1 MSNNT
6 RGHRRPAV
14 VKLHQNA
21 THKDSA
27 QLVRRSAAY
36 FDVAGT
42 SDSGTS
48 SLLFWSLAYMQAV
61 VVGVQAK
68 NTEDAKR
75 RDLGLFLRFFAELNG
90 HLDAAQWLA
99 RDTRAFLDHLEA
111 LGRAPTTINR
121 VLRTLAHFARW
132 VHQQPTTPFATT
144 GMPTAGVKELA
155 TDEPDARKICRRDVL
170 RLFKAADRLVL
181 IETRSNSRPRRNR
194 AMLALLYFTG
204 LRISE
209 LTGLML
215 DQWDGKRL
223 HRVRRKGNVRSTVVY
238 VHREARQYLADYL
251 EHERSLDNHTSSFLL
266 LPHGGRGRLNRRTAS
281 RALVRIADEASKHGD
296 LIHLHPHR
304 LRHTFGHELSRRG
317 TPPTEIAAH
326 LGHQS
331 LKYVGRYVRST
342 QAEREAVLDA
352 LSTGSLDSAA

>member
-1 MSNNT
+1 MYDILAVGVN
-6 RGHRRPAV
+6 RGPGGAPLSYAEKDAEDIGRFFDGDLGPP
-14 VKLHQNA
+14 NA
-21 THKDSA
+21 RVS
-27 QLVRRSAAY
+27 V
-36 FDVAGT
+36 FAGT
-42 SDSGTS
+42 SASVVALELELLTIATRRPRYFTLYFSGHGNEEGVLAS
-48 SLLFWSLAYMQAV
+48 DGLLRYETLIQHV
-61 VVGVQAK
+61 
-68 NTEDAKR
+68 R
-75 RDLGLFLRFFAELNG
+75 LI
-90 HLDAAQWLA
+90 
-99 RDTRAFLDHLEA
+99 DHLEA

-121 VLRTLAHFARW
+121 ALRTLAHSADW
-132 VHQQPTTPFATT
+132 VHQQPTTPSAAT
-144 GMPTAGVKELA
+144 GMPTAGIKELS
-155 TDEPDARKICRRDVL
+155 TDEPDARKLSRRDVL
-170 RLFKAADRLVL
+170 RLFKAADRLLL
-181 IETRSNSRPRRNR
+181 IETRRNSRPRRNR

-238 VHREARQYLADYL
+238 VHREAREYLADYL
-251 EHERSLDNHTSSFLL
+251 DHERPRDDDASGFLL
-266 LPHGGRGRLNRRTAS
+266 LPRGGRGRLNRRTAS
-281 RALVRIADEASKHGD
+281 RALARIADEASKHGD
-296 LIHLHPHR
+296 PIHLHPHR

-331 LKYVGRYVRST
+331 LKYVGRYARAT